1 MKIMGTDMVT
11 TTETGTGF
19 DLALNEEQELAQ
31 RTARDIAREKVL
43 PRAREIDE
51 KGKVPPELIAE
62 MASLGFLGI
71 YIPETYGGAGLD
83 ALSYAL
89 VTEEINRACASTGV
103 IMSSH
108 VSLVCDPLL
117 HYGSDPQK
125 DRFLRPLAG
134 GEKLGCFAL
143 SEPASGSDAAAM
155 RTSARRDGDAWVL
168 NGTKNFITNGASA
181 DIALVFAQ
189 TQPDAGSVSAGE
201 RAKAR
206 HRGIVAFIVEKGTP
220 GFSVGKLEHKLG
232 IRGSDTAQLHFQDC
246 RIPAANLLG
255 TVGDGFKIALSTLD
269 GGRISIA
276 AQAVG
281 IARACLEDSLAYAK
295 EREAFGKKI
304 VEFQAIQWKLADM
317 ATEIDAARLLVW
329 RAAALKDRGED
340 HILAAAQ
347 AKLFASDV
355 AVRAARECVQIFGGY
370 GYLTDFPA
378 ERHYRDAK
386 ITEIYEGTSEIMNLV
401 IAEEILRQ

>member
-1 MKIMGTDMVT
+1 V
-11 TTETGTGF
+11 GF
-19 DLALNEEQELAQ
+19 DLSLTEEQELVQ
-31 RTARDIAREKVL
+31 RTAREFAREKVL

-51 KGKVPPELIAE
+51 GGAVPRELLRELGA
-62 MASLGFLGI
+62 LGFMGI
-71 YIPETYGGAGLD
+71 YVPESEGGAGLD
-83 ALSYAL
+83 VLSYTL
-89 VTEEINRACASTGV
+89 VLEEINRACASTGV
-103 IMSSH
+103 VLCSH
-108 VSLVCDPLL
+108 VSLAVDPLL
-117 HYGSDPQK
+117 HHGNPAQK
-125 DRFLRPLAG
+125 ERFLRPLAR

-181 DIALVFAQ
+181 DIAIVFAQ
-189 TQPDAGSVSAGE
+189 TDPGSKHKGIAAFVVE
-201 RAKAR
+201 R
-206 HRGIVAFIVEKGTP
+206 GTP
-220 GFSVGKLEHKLG
+220 GFGVGKVEHKLG
-232 IRGSDTAQLHFQDC
+232 IRGSDTAQLVFQDC
-246 RIPAANLLG
+246 RVPAANLLG
-255 TVGDGFKIALSTLD
+255 EAGQGFKIALSTLD

-304 VEFQAIQWKLADM
+304 AEFQAIQWKLADM
-317 ATEIDAARLLVW
+317 ATEIDAARLLTW
-329 RAAALKDRGED
+329 RAATLKDRGED

-355 AVRAARECVQIFGGY
+355 AVKAARDCVQIFGGY

-401 IAEEILRQ
+401 IAEEILKE

>member
-1 MKIMGTDMVT
+1 MDMGTTT
-11 TTETGTGF
+11 TTEIAAGF
-19 DLALNEEQELAQ
+19 DLALTEEQELVQ
-31 RTARDIAREKVL
+31 RTARDFAREKVL
-43 PRAREIDE
+43 PLAHEIDE
-51 KGKVPPELIAE
+51 KGKVPSDLISE

-71 YIPETYGGAGLD
+71 YVPESYGGAGLD

-89 VTEEINRACASTGV
+89 VCEEINRACASTGV
-103 IMSSH
+103 VMSSH
-108 VSLVCDPLL
+108 VSLVVDPLL
-117 HYGSDPQK
+117 HYGSDAQK
-125 DRFLRPLAG
+125 ERFLRPLATG
-134 GEKLGCFAL
+134 QKLGCFAL

-155 RTSARRDGDAWVL
+155 RTSARRDGDSWVL

-181 DIALVFAQ
+181 DVALVFAQ
-189 TQPDAGSVSAGE
+189 TDPE
-201 RAKAR
+201 AR
-206 HRGIVAFIVEKGTP
+206 KRGIVAFLVEKGTP

-232 IRGSDTAQLHFQDC
+232 IRGSDTAQLLFQDC
-246 RIPAANLLG
+246 RVPAANLLG
-255 TVGDGFKIALSTLD
+255 EAGAGFKIALSTLD

-281 IARACLEDSLAYAK
+281 IGRACLEDSLAYAK

-329 RAAALKDRGED
+329 RAATLKDRGDD

-401 IAEEILRQ
+401 IAEEILKE

>member
-1 MKIMGTDMVT
+1 MGTDMVT
-11 TTETGTGF
+11 TTEPMTGF
-19 DLALNEEQELAQ
+19 DLTLSEEQELVQ
-31 RTARDIAREKVL
+31 RTARDFAREKVL

-51 KGKVPPELIAE
+51 QGKVPKELLAE

-71 YIPETYGGAGLD
+71 YVPESYGGAGLD

-103 IMSSH
+103 VMSSH
-108 VSLVCDPLL
+108 VSLVVDPLL
-117 HYGSDPQK
+117 HYGSDAQK
-125 DRFLRPLAG
+125 DRFLRPLAS

-181 DIALVFAQ
+181 DITLVFAQ
-189 TQPDAGSVSAGE
+189 TDAP
-201 RAKAR
+201 AK
-206 HRGIVAFIVEKGTP
+206 HRGIAAFLVEKGTR

-232 IRGSDTAQLHFQDC
+232 IRGSDTAQLVFQDC
-246 RIPAANLLG
+246 RVPAANLLG
-255 TVGDGFKIALSTLD
+255 DLGEGFKIALSTLD

-329 RAAALKDRGED
+329 RAATLKDRGED

-401 IAEEILRQ
+401 IAQEILKE

>member
-1 MKIMGTDMVT
+1 MDTDMVT
-11 TTETGTGF
+11 TTEPVTGF
-19 DLALNEEQELAQ
+19 DLTLSEEQTLVQ
-31 RTARDIAREKVL
+31 RTARDFAREKVL

-51 KGKVPPELIAE
+51 QGRVPKELLAE

-71 YIPETYGGAGLD
+71 YVPESYGGAGLD

-103 IMSSH
+103 VMSSH
-108 VSLVCDPLL
+108 VSLVVDPLL
-117 HYGSDPQK
+117 HYGSDAQK
-125 DRFLRPLAG
+125 DRFLRPLAS

-155 RTSARRDGDAWVL
+155 RTSARRGGDAWVL

-181 DIALVFAQ
+181 DITLVFAQ
-189 TQPDAGSVSAGE
+189 TDAH
-201 RAKAR
+201 AK
-206 HRGIVAFIVEKGTP
+206 HRGIAAFLVEKGTR

-232 IRGSDTAQLHFQDC
+232 IRGSDTAQLVFQDC
-246 RIPAANLLG
+246 RVPAANLLG
-255 TVGDGFKIALSTLD
+255 EVGEGFKIALSTLD

-329 RAAALKDRGED
+329 RAATLKDRGED

-401 IAEEILRQ
+401 IAQEILKE

>member
-1 MKIMGTDMVT
+1 MDTDMVT
-11 TTETGTGF
+11 TTETVTGF
-19 DLALNEEQELAQ
+19 DLGLSEEQELAQ
-31 RTARDIAREKVL
+31 RTARDFAREKVL

-51 KGKVPPELIAE
+51 QGKVPQELLAE

-71 YIPETYGGAGLD
+71 YVPESYGGAGLD

-103 IMSSH
+103 VMSSH
-108 VSLVCDPLL
+108 VSLVVDPLL
-117 HYGSDPQK
+117 HYGSDGQK
-125 DRFLRPLAG
+125 ERFLRPLAT

-189 TQPDAGSVSAGE
+189 TQGEGPLLASGSE
-201 RAKAR
+201 RTKAR
-206 HRGIVAFIVEKGTP
+206 HKGIAAFIVEKGAP

-232 IRGSDTAQLHFQDC
+232 IRGSDTAQLLFQDC
-246 RIPAANLLG
+246 RVPAANLIG
-255 TVGDGFKIALSTLD
+255 EAGEGFKIALATLD

-329 RAAALKDRGED
+329 RAATLKDRGED

-386 ITEIYEGTSEIMNLV
+386 ITE
-401 IAEEILRQ
+401 

>member
-1 MKIMGTDMVT
+1 MVT
-11 TTETGTGF
+11 TTETATGF
-19 DLALNEEQELAQ
+19 DLALTEEQELAQ
-31 RTARDIAREKVL
+31 RTARDFAREKVL

-51 KGKVPPELIAE
+51 QGKVPRELIAE

-71 YIPETYGGAGLD
+71 YVPESYGGAGLD

-89 VTEEINRACASTGV
+89 VSEEINRACASTGV
-103 IMSSH
+103 VMSSH
-108 VSLVCDPLL
+108 VSLVVDPLL
-117 HYGSDPQK
+117 HYGSDAQK
-125 DRFLRPLAG
+125 DRFLRPLAA

-181 DIALVFAQ
+181 DVAIVFAQ
-189 TQPDAGSVSAGE
+189 TDTS
-201 RAKAR
+201 AR
-206 HRGIVAFIVEKGTP
+206 HRGIAAFVVEKGTA
-220 GFSVGKLEHKLG
+220 GFAVGKLEHKLG
-232 IRGSDTAQLHFQDC
+232 IRGSDTAQLIFQDC
-246 RIPAANLLG
+246 RVPASNLLG
-255 TVGDGFKIALSTLD
+255 QAGEGFKIALSTLD

-329 RAAALKDRGED
+329 RAATLKDRGED

-401 IAEEILRQ
+401 IAEEILKE